1 MPMLMNKHRF
11 ALLVALTTVAAP
23 LAAHAQR
30 KSPLADAPAIRKRFE
45 LRQTRFEI
53 GVGAGT
59 TINQDFYH
67 TVLVD
72 VRLAFH
78 ITDWLSL
85 AGFLDFGAAQISTG
99 FENRVV
105 TSLGTTPSN
114 VNREPLNP
122 SVNMSDNGEAGL
134 QQITGIYGGQLEFTP
149 FTGKYSLAGKFF
161 AAYDF
166 YLFVGGAGINVKP
179 VGPVTR
185 TCDQAPSTDVTQ
197 PSRYVCGVS
206 GIKPGPTFGVG
217 FHTFFGQGVALAF
230 EFRDVMAQLNPSGRD
245 VNGDQVADN
254 NDLAWTHTYTLTGS
268 LVVYLPFNAKISP

>member
-1 MPMLMNKHRF
+1 MLMNKHRF
-11 ALLVALTTVAAP
+11 ALLVALATLGAP

-45 LRQTRFEI
+45 LRQTRFEA
-53 GVGAGT
+53 GVGAGS

-67 TVLVD
+67 TMLVD

-85 AGFLDFGAAQISTG
+85 AGFADFGVAQISTG

-105 TSLGTTPSN
+105 GSRGMTPSN
-114 VNREPLNP
+114 VNREPLQMGAD
-122 SVNMSDNGEAGL
+122 SGKAGL
-134 QQITGIYGGQLEFTP
+134 QQISGIYGAQLELTP
-149 FTGKYSLAGKFF
+149 FTGKYSLFGKLF

-166 YLFVGGAGINVKP
+166 YVFVGAAGINVKP
-179 VGPVTR
+179 TGPVSR
-185 TCDQAPSTDVTQ
+185 TCDQAPSTNVTD

-206 GIKPGPTFGVG
+206 GIKPGPTFGLA
-217 FHTFFGQGVALAF
+217 FHTFFGQGVALAV
-230 EFRDVMAQLNPSGRD
+230 ELRDTMAQLNPSGRD

-254 NDLAWTHTYTLTGS
+254 SDLSWTHTYTLTGS
-268 LVVYLPFNAKISP
+268 LVVYLPFQPKISP